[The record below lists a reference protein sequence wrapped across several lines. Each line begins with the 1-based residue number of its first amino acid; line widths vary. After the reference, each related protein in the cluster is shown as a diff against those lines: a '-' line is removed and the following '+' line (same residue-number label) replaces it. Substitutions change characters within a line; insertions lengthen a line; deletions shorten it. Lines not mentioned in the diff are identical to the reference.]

1 VIRALAVLA
10 VAVSAVAL
18 FVGLIL
24 TAFVLSLGLRA
35 KSGPDSHKN
44 TTDV

>member
-1 VIRALAVLA
+1 MIHALAVLA
-10 VAVSAVAL
+10 ATVSAVAL
-18 FVGLIL
+18 LVGLML

-35 KSGPDSHKN
+35 KSGPDSRKH